1 MIQFLINDID
11 IRSFYVEGFLTLEMH
26 LTVRSTLLIVALYYL
41 YLPAIARV
49 LSNNELVIRAEVVDL
64 DPTIDDTTGAKDD
77 GTTAATGTQ
86 DTSSDTSTGMLPH
99 EENTSLSKHP
109 MA

>member
-1 MIQFLINDID
+1 
-11 IRSFYVEGFLTLEMH
+11 MH

-64 DPTIDDTTGAKDD
+64 GPN
-77 GTTAATGTQ
+77 
-86 DTSSDTSTGMLPH
+86 H
-99 EENTSLSKHP
+99 
-109 MA
+109 